1 MCRVI
6 DVKRIFRA
14 MKYSIDGL
22 KIATTNQLSFRLEL
36 ILGSLLIPIAIWLGQ
51 NGLEMAL
58 MISVL
63 ILVLIV
69 ELINSAIEAT
79 VDRIGSDTNA
89 LSKHAKD
96 LGSSAVLV
104 SLINVPLVWSLII
117 FI

>member
-1 MCRVI
+1 MSRVI

-14 MKYSIDGL
+14 MKNSIDGL
-22 KIATTNQLSFRLEL
+22 KIATTNQVSFRQEL
-36 ILGSLLIPIAIWLGQ
+36 IQGSLLIPIAIWLGK

-79 VDRIGSDTNA
+79 VDRIGSDDN
-89 LSKHAKD
+89 
-96 LGSSAVLV
+96 
-104 SLINVPLVWSLII
+104 P
-117 FI
+117 